1 MEREHLGGL
10 AGGMNYWVNALA
22 ASASDLFAGGDFT
35 TADGSPASRGRQMGR
50 DPWTGLG
57 SGLNNSVRAL
67 ALSGT
72 DLYVGGLFLT
82 AGGKVSAYA
91 RGNSCRN
98 ISGQADLLPFLQSG
112 EFVAR
117 FDVTPGITY
126 TVEYSDAIPPPK
138 LAEGDKH
145 DCAENQS
152 GVRRGRVRVPRPRH
166 FCPTF
171 LSRRVPGVL
180 RTARFPRNQRPAW
193 CLLTLFAADTR
204 ARNQRSTFEE
214 KWPHRSLLRRP
225 TRRQWPDR

>member
-1 MEREHLGGL
+1 
-10 AGGMNYWVNALA
+10 MNYWVNALA

-82 AGGKVSAYA
+82 AGGKVSAYV
-91 RGNSCRN
+91 RGKSGRN
-98 ISGQADLLPFLQSG
+98 IARQPDLLPILAERRVRG
-112 EFVAR
+112 PLRCHAR
-117 FDVTPGITY
+117 DYLYGRILGCY
-126 TVEYSDAIPPPK
+126 PPPK

-171 LSRRVPGVL
+171 LSRRVSGVL

-225 TRRQWPDR
+225 TRRQWPGSG